1 MKRLQQEND
10 PGKHRAAK
18 HSAGFIANCVD
29 RPKQAEQMTIKTASV
44 LGLIF
49 NAGMVYE

>member
-1 MKRLQQEND
+1 MIQESIGLPNTVQ
-10 PGKHRAAK
+10 
-18 HSAGFIANCVD
+18 GFIANCVD

-44 LGLIF
+44 LGPIF